1 MNLHLLLRAIK
12 DVFCLFA
19 VAFHSSRRKKLWFQE
34 ILWLVGTYRALSR
47 GSMLALRLSVLAP
60 QNAPYLHNTN
70 TERDQ
75 PEFFPAGTLQEE
87 LQR

>member
-1 MNLHLLLRAIK
+1 
-12 DVFCLFA
+12 
-19 VAFHSSRRKKLWFQE
+19 
-34 ILWLVGTYRALSR
+34 
-47 GSMLALRLSVLAP
+47 MLALRLSVLTP
-60 QNAPYLHNTN
+60 QNAPYLHNTTPN